1 MVPHGTRDQRI
12 LSGQD
17 VPIFLSFGLFN
28 TFTWIRLAFEV
39 LALMKA
45 VITVHT
51 RSLCFKKVE
60 YKIN

>member
-1 MVPHGTRDQRI
+1 MGARDQRN
-12 LSGQD
+12 LSGRD
-17 VPIFLSFGLFN
+17 VPFFLLFW
-28 TFTWIRLAFEV
+28 FIQHVYVDCSAFEE
-39 LALMKA
+39 LASMKA